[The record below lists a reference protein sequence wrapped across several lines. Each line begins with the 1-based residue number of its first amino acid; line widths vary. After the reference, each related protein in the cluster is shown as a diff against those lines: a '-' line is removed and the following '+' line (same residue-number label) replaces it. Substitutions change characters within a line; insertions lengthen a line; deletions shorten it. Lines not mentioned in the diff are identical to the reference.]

1 MTTQTQ
7 EKAQINKALFDAAL
21 TGDLA
26 SVKRWVEAGA
36 DVKWHLSSGWT
47 PLLVAVQGGNAEVVR
62 FLAVRGG
69 SLNATLPD
77 GTGALT
83 IAALQGKTDVAHFL
97 VEAGADVNAATDDGR
112 TPLMASCINNQAEIT
127 EFLTAHGA
135 QTEQEDARGLTA
147 LAWAARCKADGADHY
162 GYTPLMWAVQ
172 QEDLNLTRILVEH
185 GANVNAR
192 EKEEISA
199 LDALE
204 LLQPEDENEE
214 HRAARREAGKLLAE
228 GKYDVHVRTNRL
240 SVLDL
245 AEGEAL
251 RAYLTEQ
258 GALSG
263 DELN

>member
-1 MTTQTQ
+1 M
-7 EKAQINKALFDAAL
+7 
-21 TGDLA
+21 
-26 SVKRWVEAGA
+26 
-36 DVKWHLSSGWT
+36 
-47 PLLVAVQGGNAEVVR
+47 
-62 FLAVRGG
+62 
-69 SLNATLPD
+69 
-77 GTGALT
+77 
-83 IAALQGKTDVAHFL
+83 AHFL

-127 EFLTAHGA
+127 EFLAAHGA

-147 LAWAARCKADGADHY
+147 LAWAARCKAADSARVLLAAGAKVDGADHY

-263 DELN
+263 DDLN